1 MLTRDVSTCHR
12 PAQVPLAQ
20 THDRRLARPERA
32 VLTPGVLAHPRRSAR
47 CDMASDTT
55 VRSPSRHHGDAVID
69 RIEQTAPS
77 NQHLRYALSYVWA
90 SRSPVRPRLDVL
102 MDALGEPR
110 AR

>member
-1 MLTRDVSTCHR
+1 VTWLRI
-12 PAQVPLAQ
+12 
-20 THDRRLARPERA
+20 
-32 VLTPGVLAHPRRSAR
+32 PR
-47 CDMASDTT
+47 
-55 VRSPSRHHGDAVID
+55 VRSPTRQHGDAVID

-110 AR
+110 TR